1 MLVDSIKVNINKQDA
16 MKKIFTKTPLISK
29 VIQFNNKAKDI
40 HLEYIEFKILTYE
53 IRSKKGNRSFFRN
66 NSKTFNITMIVNTYS
81 GYSESVDYA
90 PTTVKRYIPRS
101 CIKKSKVDEYQ
112 IIEEVKNQIFKFLG
126 GKYKHN
132 LLENMN
138 IQNIKLVEVK
148 SIYKPYWVANYNGKN
163 IFVDA

>member
-1 MLVDSIKVNINKQDA
+1 MLVDSIKINVNKQDA
-16 MKKIFTKTPLISK
+16 MKKIFTKTPLVSK

-53 IRSKKGNRSFFRN
+53 IISKKDTRSFLRN

-81 GYSESVDYA
+81 GYSESIDYV
-90 PTTVKRYIPRS
+90 PNTVKRYIPKS
-101 CIKKSKVDEYQ
+101 CIKKSKLDEKH
-112 IIEEVKNQIFKFLG
+112 IIEEVKNQIFRFLG
-126 GKYKHN
+126 GKYKQN

-163 IFVDA
+163 IFMDA

>member
-1 MLVDSIKVNINKQDA
+1 MLVDSIKINVNKQDA
-16 MKKIFTKTPLISK
+16 MKKIFTKTPLVSK

-40 HLEYIEFKILTYE
+40 HLEYIEFKILKYE
-53 IRSKKGNRSFFRN
+53 IISKKDTRSFLRN

-81 GYSESVDYA
+81 GYSESIDYV
-90 PTTVKRYIPRS
+90 PNTVKRYIPKS
-101 CIKKSKVDEYQ
+101 CIKKSKLDEKH
-112 IIEEVKNQIFKFLG
+112 IIEEVKNQIFRFLG
-126 GKYKHN
+126 GKYKQN

-163 IFVDA
+163 IFMDA

>member
-1 MLVDSIKVNINKQDA
+1 MLVDSIKVNVNKKDA

-29 VIQFNNKAKDI
+29 IIQFNYKAQDI
-40 HLEYIEFKILTYE
+40 HLEYIEFKVLTYQ
-53 IRSKKGNRSFFRN
+53 IISKKGSINFFRN

-81 GYSESVDYA
+81 GYSESVDDA
-90 PTTVKRYIPRS
+90 PNTVKRYIPKS

-126 GKYKHN
+126 KKYKSD

-138 IQNIKLVEVK
+138 IQNIKLIEVK

>member
-1 MLVDSIKVNINKQDA
+1 MLVDSIKINVNKQDA
-16 MKKIFTKTPLISK
+16 MKKIFTKTPLVSK

-40 HLEYIEFKILTYE
+40 HLEYIEFKILKYE
-53 IRSKKGNRSFFRN
+53 IVSKKDTRSFLRN

-81 GYSESVDYA
+81 GYSESIDYV
-90 PTTVKRYIPRS
+90 PNTVKRYIPKS
-101 CIKKSKVDEYQ
+101 CIKKSKLDEKH
-112 IIEEVKNQIFKFLG
+112 IIEEVKNQIFRFLG
-126 GKYKHN
+126 GKYKQN

-163 IFVDA
+163 IFMDA

>member
-1 MLVDSIKVNINKQDA
+1 MLVDSIKVNVNKQDA
-16 MKKIFTKTPLISK
+16 MKKIFTKTPLVSK
-29 VIQFNNKAKDI
+29 VIQFNNKAKDV

-53 IRSKKGNRSFFRN
+53 IISKKDTRSFLRN

-81 GYSESVDYA
+81 GYSESIDYV
-90 PTTVKRYIPRS
+90 PNTVKRYIPKS
-101 CIKKSKVDEYQ
+101 CIKKSKLDEKH
-112 IIEEVKNQIFKFLG
+112 IIEEVKNQIFRFLG
-126 GKYKHN
+126 GKYKQN

-163 IFVDA
+163 IFMDA

>member
-1 MLVDSIKVNINKQDA
+1 MLVDSIKVNVNKQDA
-16 MKKIFTKTPLISK
+16 MKKIFTKTPLVSK

-53 IRSKKGNRSFFRN
+53 IISKKENRGFLKN

-81 GYSESVDYA
+81 GYSESIDYV
-90 PTTVKRYIPRS
+90 PNTVKRYIPRS
-101 CIKKSKVDEYQ
+101 CIKKSKLDEKH
-112 IIEEVKNQIFKFLG
+112 IIEEVKNQIFRFLG
-126 GKYKHN
+126 GKYKQN

-163 IFVDA
+163 IFMDA